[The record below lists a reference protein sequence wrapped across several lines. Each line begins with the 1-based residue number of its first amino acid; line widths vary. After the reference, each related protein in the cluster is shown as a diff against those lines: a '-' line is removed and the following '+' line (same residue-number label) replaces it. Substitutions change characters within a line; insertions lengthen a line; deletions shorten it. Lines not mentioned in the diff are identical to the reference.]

1 MGFFATVIVQR
12 FPRLAT
18 ALIVTARINSGMDL
32 FHGRLLRMR
41 TGNDLAAPLAAS
53 DQSIFGGF
61 RSLSLSPFDAAEATF
76 RGGASGE
83 AFYVACLAIFT
94 CVFTL
99 LTTGLQSHYCD
110 ASTMCGR
117 RLHKFQRQASEREI
131 FHIYSRIPSG
141 RETKKM
147 DSRHTSREP

>member
-1 MGFFATVIVQR
+1 
-12 FPRLAT
+12 
-18 ALIVTARINSGMDL
+18 
-32 FHGRLLRMR
+32 MR
-41 TGNDLAAPLAAS
+41 TGNDLTAPLAGKRPKH
-53 DQSIFGGF
+53 FWWLPV
-61 RSLSLSPFDAAEATF
+61 SLSLSVRRS
-76 RGGASGE
+76 RGEFPWWRVRRG
-83 AFYVACLAIFT
+83 FHVACLAIFT